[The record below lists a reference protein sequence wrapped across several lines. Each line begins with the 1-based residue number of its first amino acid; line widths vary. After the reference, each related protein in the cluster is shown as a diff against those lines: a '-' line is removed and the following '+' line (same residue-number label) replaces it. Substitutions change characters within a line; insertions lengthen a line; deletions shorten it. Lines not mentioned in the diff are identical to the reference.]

1 MRRYRF
7 MPFLLSIVFLVIS
20 ITVVSEENN
29 HKVKAVNTA
38 TFDEI
43 SEDMKGIW
51 VSYITLDMQ
60 NSDKS
65 EDAFKSK
72 IEEIINTSK
81 ESGFNTLIVQVRP
94 FCDALY
100 KSSYYPWSH
109 TLTGTQG
116 ENPLYDPLQIM
127 CDICHDN
134 GLKIHAWINPYRVS
148 SSETPSQLSDD
159 NPYIKDP
166 TIGFEH
172 NGNIYLD
179 PSNQKAVRL
188 IVNGVTEIVRK
199 YDVDGI
205 QFDDY
210 FYPENSD
217 NTDDDIYRIYA
228 ENEDTPLSKEEWRAQ
243 NVNTMIQKV
252 YQAIHKNSDK
262 IVFGISPQ
270 GNISNNMALGADV
283 KKWCENKGY
292 IDYICP
298 QIYFSLDNPALTF
311 EDSLDQWLNI
321 KAHKY
326 LRLYIGLAGYKGG
339 TNEDEGT
346 WLDNDDIL
354 KNEIEICQEK
364 GTDGIILYSYE
375 CFSNDTNEAE
385 IRNVANY
392 LTGVTQ

>member
-1 MRRYRF
+1 

-100 KSSYYPWSH
+100 NSSYYPWSH

-127 CDICHDN
+127 CDMCHDN

-217 NTDDDIYRIYA
+217 NTDDDVYRIYA

-283 KKWCENKGY
+283 KKWCENEGY

-321 KAHKY
+321 NAHDA

-339 TNEDEGT
+339 TDEDEGT

-392 LTGVTQ
+392 LTGITQ

>member
-127 CDICHDN
+127 CDMCHDN

-188 IVNGVTEIVRK
+188 IVSGVTEIVRK

-252 YQAIHKNSDK
+252 YQAVHKNSDK

-283 KKWCENKGY
+283 KKWCENEGY

-321 KAHKY
+321 NAHKD

-339 TNEDEGT
+339 TDEDEGT

-392 LTGVTQ
+392 LTGITQ

>member
-1 MRRYRF
+1 

-127 CDICHDN
+127 CDMCHDN

-270 GNISNNMALGADV
+270 GNIRNNMALGADV
-283 KKWCENKGY
+283 KKWCENEGY

-321 KAHKY
+321 NAHKD

-339 TNEDEGT
+339 TDEDEGT

-375 CFSNDTNEAE
+375 CFSNDANEAE

-392 LTGVTQ
+392 LTGITQ

>member
-100 KSSYYPWSH
+100 NSSYYPWSH

-127 CDICHDN
+127 CDMCHDN

-217 NTDDDIYRIYA
+217 NTDDDVYRIYA

-283 KKWCENKGY
+283 KKWCENEGY

-321 KAHKY
+321 NAHDA

-339 TNEDEGT
+339 TDEDEGT

-392 LTGVTQ
+392 LTGITQ